1 MGLWKVFEY
10 EHFTARIKVW
20 RFPGFN
26 EAEKFR
32 REREEFYTAIGLDG
46 EHGFSQAQP
55 EISKSE
61 IDLFTRI
68 VENPELLD
76 HVMRCFNL

>member
-1 MGLWKVFEY
+1 LGLWKVFEY
-10 EHFTARIKVW
+10 EHSTGRIKAW
-20 RFPGFN
+20 RFPGFI

-32 REREEFYTAIGLDG
+32 REREELYVAIGLDA
-46 EHGFSQAQP
+46 ERGFSQAQP

-61 IDLFTRI
+61 VDLFTKI
-68 VENPELLD
+68 VENPELLH

>member
-1 MGLWKVFEY
+1 LGGWTVFEY
-10 EHFTARIKVW
+10 EHPTARIKGELV
-20 RFPGFN
+20 PGFN

-32 REREEFYTAIGLDG
+32 RERKELYVAIGLDAVR
-46 EHGFSQAQP
+46 GFSQAQP

>member
-1 MGLWKVFEY
+1 LGLWRVFEY
-10 EHFTARIKVW
+10 EHSTARIKVW

-32 REREEFYTAIGLDG
+32 REREELYVAIGLG
-46 EHGFSQAQP
+46 TERGFSQAQP

-61 IDLFTRI
+61 VDLFMKI

-76 HVMRCFNL
+76 HVMRCFNV

>member
-10 EHFTARIKVW
+10 EHSTARIKVW
-20 RFPGFN
+20 RFRGFN

-32 REREEFYTAIGLDG
+32 RERKELYVKLGL
-46 EHGFSQAQP
+46 EAERGFSKAQP

-61 IDLFTRI
+61 IDLFMKI
-68 VENPELLD
+68 VESPELLAR
-76 HVMRCFNL
+76 VMRSFNL